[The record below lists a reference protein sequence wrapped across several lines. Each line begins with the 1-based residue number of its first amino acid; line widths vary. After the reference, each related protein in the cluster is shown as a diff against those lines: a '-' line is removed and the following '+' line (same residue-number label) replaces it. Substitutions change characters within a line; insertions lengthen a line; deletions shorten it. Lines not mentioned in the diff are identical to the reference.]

1 MTVGGSLVGKL
12 IGGIR
17 WQEDELNIGQ
27 VENRRMRWEVVKK
40 NFFQTSARNFGL
52 PYRSIPRIS
61 DCPSRIFLCL
71 VRTGYALYIFSLFH
85 SMHLSQLPL
94 NENKVP

>member
-52 PYRSIPRIS
+52 PYRFIPRIS

-71 VRTGYALYIFSLFH
+71 VRTG
-85 SMHLSQLPL
+85 
-94 NENKVP
+94 